1 MEGESRDDGFPVVLV
16 AILAIVILGAG
27 GAAFFMFR
35 ARSAARDAAIMEE
48 QRARDEARAAGARAT
63 DEARRREAESKVPE
77 PAPK

>member
-1 MEGESRDDGFPVVLV
+1 MEGEGRDDGFPVLLV

-35 ARSAARDAAIMEE
+35 ARSAARDAVMMEE
-48 QRARDEARAAGARAT
+48 TRARDEARAAGARAAE
-63 DEARRREAESKVPE
+63 EARRKEAESKAAE